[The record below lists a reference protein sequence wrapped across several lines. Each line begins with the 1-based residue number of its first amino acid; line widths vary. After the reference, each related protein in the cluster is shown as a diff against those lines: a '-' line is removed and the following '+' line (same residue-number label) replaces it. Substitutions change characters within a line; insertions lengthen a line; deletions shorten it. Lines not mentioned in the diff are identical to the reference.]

1 MSSEP
6 EQTTSEASAAP
17 ALSTD
22 RPLQQAGELLLPWTK
37 KSDLPEPGRL
47 DLSIEAGDLLAA
59 VKAILDARW
68 GYLIA
73 ITGLDLGKAGQFEV
87 LYQFGQ
93 GAAVL
98 TLRVAIP
105 HDAASVPTVCRL
117 IPSASF
123 FERELAEM
131 FGITV
136 EGTPDPSKLFL
147 PDDWPNGAFP
157 LRKDFTAP
165 ALPKEATPETA

>member
-1 MSSEP
+1 VSE
-6 EQTTSEASAAP
+6 SGVAP

-22 RPLQQAGELLLPWTK
+22 RSLQQAGEILLTWVK
-37 KSDLPEPGRL
+37 KSELPEPGRI
-47 DLSIEAGDLLAA
+47 DLHIEAGDLLAA
-59 VKAILDARW
+59 VNAILDARW

-73 ITGLDLGKAGQFEV
+73 ITGLDLGKAVGQFEV

-93 GAAVL
+93 RGAAIL

-105 HDAASVPTVCRL
+105 HDVASVSSVCGL

-123 FERELAEM
+123 FERELSEM

-147 PDDWPNGAFP
+147 PDDWPGGAYP

-165 ALPKEATPETA
+165 ALPKDTTPETA

>member
-1 MSSEP
+1 MDS
-6 EQTTSEASAAP
+6 EQTVSESGVAP

-22 RPLQQAGELLLPWTK
+22 RALQQAGEILLAWVK
-37 KSDLPEPGRL
+37 KSELPEPERI
-47 DLSIEAGDLLAA
+47 DLHIEVGDLLAA

-73 ITGLDLGKAGQFEV
+73 ITGLDLGKDAGQFEV

-93 GAAVL
+93 RSTAVL
-98 TLRVAIP
+98 TLRIAIL
-105 HDAASVPTVCRL
+105 HDEACVPSVCGM

-123 FERELAEM
+123 FERELSEM

-136 EGTPDPSKLFL
+136 EGTPDPNKLFL
-147 PDDWPNGAFP
+147 PEDWPGGAYP
-157 LRKDFTAP
+157 LRKDFVPP
-165 ALPKEATPETA
+165 ALPNEATSETA